1 MAQGSTAGDGTSMQ
15 EVADALRQIV
25 TEQRDQ
31 RGRLEELGQAV
42 AGTAQGVTGTQAVT
56 EQVINQVVGQVQGAF
71 QQQQTATQEQVGQIA
86 GAVQSLQQQLAQ
98 LVQTAAN
105 LTSPGRGG
113 ADHGSS
119 SSGGPNGPPGPP
131 GPPGTPGP
139 GTPARPGY
147 SAAADGT
154 GGVQGGGYNGGP
166 QPDGS
171 LPRGPRTGFSAGGVH
186 PAVAYALQ
194 QGGVDARVL
203 AKPPFFDPSKTDK
216 VSFQDWSETIIT
228 VTDAQ
233 IPGTWEILEWVANK
247 QPKVALDQLTLL
259 AQFPHLDRTLV
270 EYTDSNLYAMLTTY
284 TAGEARSLVRQAK
297 RPNGVEAFRL
307 LQVRFNPLTIGRQRA
322 HLTRITNPPESVPL
336 AQLSSEIIAW
346 ENRIMEYE
354 SKPGADVVSESLRM
368 ATIVA
373 MCPAKLKEHLQMNA
387 SRYSR
392 YAEIREEIFTFLDHV
407 HGITSTPMDI
417 GSLGKAQS
425 KGGKGSGKGPKGGQG
440 KSGKGKGFG
449 KEAKG
454 KKGGKEGGGS
464 TVTPSQSASQDSDE
478 GRVDSWYATADG
490 TLVRDEG
497 LIEPVFCSPEGYL
510 RVLKYRVANVNKVLT
525 SAAEICNKGHRIVL
539 ESGEYQSYIEEYDE
553 YEPERFLEPGEVEY
567 EPALEL
573 EDMEEITLGREKNA
587 GQPRGSQDQQ
597 HGDVED
603 CLESVNP
610 LKVALPDPRE
620 PTMEERREH
629 NVTHIPFR
637 SWCKHCVRGKS
648 LGAAHRSGT
657 GSATRKVPTISLDYF
672 YLGDA
677 EDNSQPN
684 LIMTDSLT
692 QRVFS
697 MCMPCKGVGHQYN
710 VMIVEKC
717 CRILGYPKAV
727 LKSDTEPSIV
737 ALRTE
742 VQKKLPH
749 LSAENATK
757 GESQSNAQAESMV
770 GKIQGQAR
778 TMRSALEA
786 SYQCV
791 FGPRHPAFA
800 WLIGYAGTLWSRFQ
814 RGVDGRTGY
823 ERSTGKQW
831 RQRLPQFGECIWYQP
846 LKESGTRKKK
856 FEGKFED
863 GVFLGIQE
871 NSLLKWIGT
880 PEGVTRAWSVKLRPE
895 SEKWNLEEFNSFV
908 GLPWH
913 LKPNVSRDG
922 SSIIP
927 VMEKDVVVELH
938 DRPEPERQVVVEK
951 RSKGYVPRGIYIR
964 KDEELA
970 KYGYTGGCD
979 GCEAAKHGLSRKQH
993 SNACRE
999 RIVKAMEETAEGKA
1013 RVERARQRETAFI
1026 VAEHEKIEATAATKK
1041 RSAEDERVMDQVLK
1055 KREIDFDLDVPIPAA
1070 GTSPDPLPVEEFP
1083 GRGDGGGK
1091 PGEGNDEEPSSSSR
1105 PMDLGS
1111 LARICKKDVDTLSVV
1126 YEVSSLE
1133 ARALLGDLVEEERSL
1148 MLQCGAWDV
1157 KDVYNLEVA
1166 ELYSPPRV
1174 VEAGKRRGCL
1184 SGVAF
1189 DLGTTDEDGV
1199 PWDFRLPEMREK
1211 ADHVIDV
1218 LQPELLL
1225 GCPPCHA
1232 FSALQWLN
1240 HPGMDD
1246 EVVDGRMK
1254 EAVGHMDFCAQQ
1266 YRKQIARQKYF
1277 LHEHPKTASS
1287 WHVPS
1292 IQQLADEPGVMIVD
1306 GDMCAQ
1312 KMESTDHLGTG
1323 LVLKPTRYLTNSE
1336 EIAKEL
1342 GKRCSNREVDVKVW
1356 RRRDEDAKCYKGP
1369 GSGGPNW
1376 SQIFRRVT
1384 MNADTGETIEDLRWP
1399 GDCDGRAYQQK
1410 LPESSMNIETMFY
1423 YQENGPKMHRHVPLM
1438 SGRASQA
1445 QVYPR
1450 DMVNG
1455 IIKGLKKQ
1463 LARKYPLNSLDFGPV
1478 NQEPDLDMSAEDDWQ
1493 TYIDEVS
1500 GKPLNTAKVTEARNE
1515 ELAYADK
1522 YNVWTEVPT
1531 QEAWDRLNR
1540 AMYGTRDAAAC
1551 WEAEFTDFF
1560 SGKGHGKAKHIH
1572 RNYLWLQQKEGLH
1585 EFMVH
1590 HSTNREVC
1598 IYRSRERWNMTP
1610 QGTGAM
1616 GAKLDA
1622 DEVDVAVMLSEG
1634 AVARIAEGSRTKVI
1648 GTYVKSPLR
1657 WGIHVKKGSPIREP
1671 SHLKGR
1677 TFGVSR
1683 MLSGSHLMAHVFAH
1697 QQGWTP
1703 ATDAPLQIVGTLNG
1717 AREAMG
1723 KGEIEAWLWEKF
1735 TTKFLVDSGEWDI
1748 IGEVPT
1754 PWPCFLFVASEKALE
1769 TKRAEIEDMVSVTR
1783 TLCDEFKANAGDKT
1797 VQYVSR
1803 NHALNLDDARE
1814 WLSGTEWACSLSV
1827 TDQTFVKTQEALVTI
1842 GQLKEAVAH
1851 ERLYFPLR

>member
-1 MAQGSTAGDGTSMQ
+1 MRSPVDQLRGIQQVDRKVFLLKVDAEGFDPLVLKGADRLLRKRRVRFLVFEVDRAWHKAGHGISLEQVVSRLFRLGYFCFVMHPEVLVPVYGIWWNPTYNSFTWANVFCALRNDPALFAVFVSYSFGNLSLQQGRLSSAHGSLELAGMVTNLSIAIRCSSRHHPKGRTINEAEQADLFSLDGGSTAGDGTSMQ

-56 EQVINQVVGQVQGAF
+56 EQVINQELTTDHHHQEVRTDRRGHQGRQAHRGR
-71 QQQQTATQEQVGQIA
+71 EHRRGLGI
-86 GAVQSLQQQLAQ
+86 LQQRTGQAVCREEVTMVGHNRTAVCRVVVWAQ
-98 LVQTAAN
+98 VSSHRCFFLGDGA
-105 LTSPGRGG
+105 GG
-113 ADHGSS
+113 
-119 SSGGPNGPPGPP
+119 
-131 GPPGTPGP
+131 
-139 GTPARPGY
+139 
-147 SAAADGT
+147 
-154 GGVQGGGYNGGP
+154 
-166 QPDGS
+166 
-171 LPRGPRTGFSAGGVH
+171 GPRTGFSAGGVH

-233 IPGTWEILEWVANK
+233 IPGTWEILEWVVNK

-259 AQFPHLDRTLV
+259 AQFLHLDRTLV

-336 AQLSSEIIAW
+336 AQLFSEIIAW
-346 ENRIMEYE
+346 ENRIMQYE

-425 KGGKGSGKGPKGGQG
+425 KGGIRKGPKGGQG
-440 KSGKGKGFG
+440 KSGKGRGFG

-454 KKGGKEGGGS
+454 KKGGK
-464 TVTPSQSASQDSDE
+464 
-478 GRVDSWYATADG
+478 
-490 TLVRDEG
+490 
-497 LIEPVFCSPEGYL
+497 
-510 RVLKYRVANVNKVLT
+510 
-525 SAAEICNKGHRIVL
+525 
-539 ESGEYQSYIEEYDE
+539 EYDE

-567 EPALEL
+567 EPAVEL

-629 NVTHIPFR
+629 HVTHIPFR

-697 MCMPCKGVGHQYN
+697 MRMPCKGVGHQYN

-770 GKIQGQAR
+770 GNIQGQAR

-856 FEGKFED
+856 FEGKFDD

-1026 VAEHEKIEATAATKK
+1026 VAEHEKIEATAAAKK

-1246 EVVDGRMK
+1246 EVVDERMK
-1254 EAVGHMDFCAQQ
+1254 EAVGHLDFCAQQ
-1266 YRKQIARQKYF
+1266 YRKQIA
-1277 LHEHPKTASS
+1277 
-1287 WHVPS
+1287 
-1292 IQQLADEPGVMIVD
+1292 
-1306 GDMCAQ
+1306 
-1312 KMESTDHLGTG
+1312 
-1323 LVLKPTRYLTNSE
+1323 
-1336 EIAKEL
+1336 
-1342 GKRCSNREVDVKVW
+1342 
-1356 RRRDEDAKCYKGP
+1356 
-1369 GSGGPNW
+1369 
-1376 SQIFRRVT
+1376 
-1384 MNADTGETIEDLRWP
+1384 
-1399 GDCDGRAYQQK
+1399 
-1410 LPESSMNIETMFY
+1410 
-1423 YQENGPKMHRHVPLM
+1423 
-1438 SGRASQA
+1438 
-1445 QVYPR
+1445 
-1450 DMVNG
+1450 
-1455 IIKGLKKQ
+1455 
-1463 LARKYPLNSLDFGPV
+1463 
-1478 NQEPDLDMSAEDDWQ
+1478 
-1493 TYIDEVS
+1493 
-1500 GKPLNTAKVTEARNE
+1500 
-1515 ELAYADK
+1515 
-1522 YNVWTEVPT
+1522 
-1531 QEAWDRLNR
+1531 
-1540 AMYGTRDAAAC
+1540 
-1551 WEAEFTDFF
+1551 
-1560 SGKGHGKAKHIH
+1560 
-1572 RNYLWLQQKEGLH
+1572 
-1585 EFMVH
+1585 
-1590 HSTNREVC
+1590 
-1598 IYRSRERWNMTP
+1598 
-1610 QGTGAM
+1610 
-1616 GAKLDA
+1616 
-1622 DEVDVAVMLSEG
+1622 
-1634 AVARIAEGSRTKVI
+1634 
-1648 GTYVKSPLR
+1648 
-1657 WGIHVKKGSPIREP
+1657 
-1671 SHLKGR
+1671 
-1677 TFGVSR
+1677 
-1683 MLSGSHLMAHVFAH
+1683 
-1697 QQGWTP
+1697 
-1703 ATDAPLQIVGTLNG
+1703 
-1717 AREAMG
+1717 
-1723 KGEIEAWLWEKF
+1723 
-1735 TTKFLVDSGEWDI
+1735 
-1748 IGEVPT
+1748 
-1754 PWPCFLFVASEKALE
+1754 
-1769 TKRAEIEDMVSVTR
+1769 
-1783 TLCDEFKANAGDKT
+1783 
-1797 VQYVSR
+1797 
-1803 NHALNLDDARE
+1803 
-1814 WLSGTEWACSLSV
+1814 
-1827 TDQTFVKTQEALVTI
+1827 
-1842 GQLKEAVAH
+1842 
-1851 ERLYFPLR
+1851 

>member
-1 MAQGSTAGDGTSMQ
+1 M
-15 EVADALRQIV
+15 
-25 TEQRDQ
+25 
-31 RGRLEELGQAV
+31 
-42 AGTAQGVTGTQAVT
+42 
-56 EQVINQVVGQVQGAF
+56 
-71 QQQQTATQEQVGQIA
+71 
-86 GAVQSLQQQLAQ
+86 
-98 LVQTAAN
+98 
-105 LTSPGRGG
+105 
-113 ADHGSS
+113 
-119 SSGGPNGPPGPP
+119 
-131 GPPGTPGP
+131 
-139 GTPARPGY
+139 
-147 SAAADGT
+147 
-154 GGVQGGGYNGGP
+154 
-166 QPDGS
+166 
-171 LPRGPRTGFSAGGVH
+171 
-186 PAVAYALQ
+186 
-194 QGGVDARVL
+194 
-203 AKPPFFDPSKTDK
+203 
-216 VSFQDWSETIIT
+216 
-228 VTDAQ
+228 
-233 IPGTWEILEWVANK
+233 
-247 QPKVALDQLTLL
+247 
-259 AQFPHLDRTLV
+259 
-270 EYTDSNLYAMLTTY
+270 
-284 TAGEARSLVRQAK
+284 
-297 RPNGVEAFRL
+297 
-307 LQVRFNPLTIGRQRA
+307 
-322 HLTRITNPPESVPL
+322 
-336 AQLSSEIIAW
+336 
-346 ENRIMEYE
+346 
-354 SKPGADVVSESLRM
+354 
-368 ATIVA
+368 
-373 MCPAKLKEHLQMNA
+373 
-387 SRYSR
+387 
-392 YAEIREEIFTFLDHV
+392 
-407 HGITSTPMDI
+407 
-417 GSLGKAQS
+417 
-425 KGGKGSGKGPKGGQG
+425 
-440 KSGKGKGFG
+440 
-449 KEAKG
+449 
-454 KKGGKEGGGS
+454 
-464 TVTPSQSASQDSDE
+464 
-478 GRVDSWYATADG
+478 
-490 TLVRDEG
+490 
-497 LIEPVFCSPEGYL
+497 
-510 RVLKYRVANVNKVLT
+510 
-525 SAAEICNKGHRIVL
+525 
-539 ESGEYQSYIEEYDE
+539 
-553 YEPERFLEPGEVEY
+553 EY

-846 LKESGTRKKK
+846 LKETGTRKKK

-1026 VAEHEKIEATAATKK
+1026 VAEHEKIEATAAAKK
-1041 RSAEDERVMDQVLK
+1041 RSADDERVMDQVLK

-1246 EVVDGRMK
+1246 EVVDERMK
-1254 EAVGHMDFCAQQ
+1254 EAVGHLDFCAQQ
-1266 YRKQIARQKYF
+1266 YRKQIARQKFF

-1399 GDCDGRAYQQK
+1399 GDCDGRAYQQG
-1410 LPESSMNIETMFY
+1410 LPENSMNIETMFY
-1423 YQENGPKMHRHVPLM
+1423 YQEDGPKMHRHVPLM

-1455 IIKGLKKQ
+1455 IIKGLRKQ

-1478 NQEPDLDMSAEDDWQ
+1478 NQEPDLDMSADDDWQ

-1531 QEAWDRLNR
+1531 QEAWDRTGAGPIGTRWIDINKGDESNTNYRSRFVVQEIRTGIQDALFAATPPLESIRFLLSVQRSSRKKLKVMFIDIKRAHWCAKVARLIYVRLPPERHRPGFCARLNR

-1560 SGKGHGKAKHIH
+1560 SGCGFAPGIGSPVLFYHALRNIRTSIHGDDITSLGEEPDLLWLKQKLEERYEIKYGGMLGPDSHDVKDVMILNRLVHYSQTGTTYEADPRHVQILINELNLNEGRAVTTPGTARTKTGDEKPLVGEQVKRFRSLAMRCNYLALDRPDIAYAAKELARQMSNATEWSWEGLKRLARFLKGKPRLIWLYEDQEECNEFVMYTDSDDAGCHETRKSTSCGALMRGSHLIKFYSSTQNILALSSGESEFYAGIKAGSVLLGAVSMAADLGMTAKATLAFDASAAKAMLARKGHGKAKHIH
-1572 RNYLWLQQKEGLH
+1572 RNYLWLQQKVQH
-1585 EFMVH
+1585 
-1590 HSTNREVC
+1590 RE
-1598 IYRSRERWNMTP
+1598 IHL
-1610 QGTGAM
+1610 QKTG
-1616 GAKLDA
+1616 
-1622 DEVDVAVMLSEG
+1622 
-1634 AVARIAEGSRTKVI
+1634 TKVNQADA
-1648 GTYVKSPLR
+1648 GTKYLEWPR
-1657 WGIHVKKGSPIREP
+1657 IQE
-1671 SHLKGR
+1671 
-1677 TFGVSR
+1677 
-1683 MLSGSHLMAHVFAH
+1683 LMC
-1697 QQGWTP
+1697 T
-1703 ATDAPLQIVGTLNG
+1703 
-1717 AREAMG
+1717 MS
-1723 KGEIEAWLWEKF
+1723 
-1735 TTKFLVDSGEWDI
+1735 LVY
-1748 IGEVPT
+1748 
-1754 PWPCFLFVASEKALE
+1754 SETEHSLAL
-1769 TKRAEIEDMVSVTR
+1769 
-1783 TLCDEFKANAGDKT
+1783 
-1797 VQYVSR
+1797 
-1803 NHALNLDDARE
+1803 HA
-1814 WLSGTEWACSLSV
+1814 
-1827 TDQTFVKTQEALVTI
+1827 
-1842 GQLKEAVAH
+1842 
-1851 ERLYFPLR
+1851 